1 MRAGNLSPR
10 AADGEFQIN
19 FNANASMGRIK
30 SYRILGACPYSCL
43 ESKMEFSPIDDTAR
57 AILLLARTPKENCVF
72 NVSNNHLL
80 PMDDILSRLKM
91 EDGSPLEY
99 LEDSDFLR
107 RMEEAKA
114 DPGKAKI
121 LSSIIAYEQADGQL
135 HMVEPSTDFTMQVLH
150 RLGFRWDQTNSSYV
164 DMIFG
169 MLDSLRF
176 FDTL

>member
-1 MRAGNLSPR
+1 
-10 AADGEFQIN
+10 
-19 FNANASMGRIK
+19 
-30 SYRILGACPYSCL
+30 
-43 ESKMEFSPIDDTAR
+43 
-57 AILLLARTPKENCVF
+57 
-72 NVSNNHLL
+72 
-80 PMDDILSRLKM
+80 M